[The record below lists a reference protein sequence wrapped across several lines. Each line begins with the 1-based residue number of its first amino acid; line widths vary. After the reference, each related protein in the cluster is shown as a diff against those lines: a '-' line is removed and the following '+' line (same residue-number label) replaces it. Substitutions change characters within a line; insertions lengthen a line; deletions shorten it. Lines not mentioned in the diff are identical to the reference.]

1 MQGKMLEI
9 PEIILTLSKK
19 YNINQIDLSGSKSY
33 LEGIAKK
40 IQETEILTYNTNT
53 LKFNYI

>member
-40 IQETEILTYNTNT
+40 IQEIEILTYNTNT

>member
-33 LEGIAKK
+33 LEGIVKK

>member
-1 MQGKMLEI
+1 MLEI

-33 LEGIAKK
+33 LEGIVKK

>member
-1 MQGKMLEI
+1 MLEI

-40 IQETEILTYNTNT
+40 IQEIEILTYNTNT